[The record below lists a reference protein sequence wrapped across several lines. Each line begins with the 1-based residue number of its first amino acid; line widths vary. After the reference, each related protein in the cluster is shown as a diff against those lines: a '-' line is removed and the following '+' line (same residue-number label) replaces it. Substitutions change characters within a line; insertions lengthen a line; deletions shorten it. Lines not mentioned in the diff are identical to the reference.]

1 MQNKIEL
8 SKSNYKNYLPLNII
22 AFSYATGGAQGEPG
36 GVTILDKEGN
46 FFHFNY
52 VYVDWKNDEIFEICP
67 FLKEIEI
74 NRNPENFERMNM
86 GMGNTLFVNK
96 SILPEVK
103 EKTKDI
109 KRPDELFLQWRKIIY
124 DIIKK

>member
-1 MQNKIEL
+1 MNNMIEL
-8 SKSNYKNYLPLNII
+8 SKSNYKNYLPINTMT
-22 AFSYATGGAQGEPG
+22 FSYANGGAQGESG
-36 GVTILDKEGN
+36 AIIILDNDGK

-52 VYVDWKNDEIFEICP
+52 SEGDLKRDEIYEICP
-67 FLKEIEI
+67 FLKEVALEKI
-74 NRNPENFERMNM
+74 PENFERMNM
-86 GMGNTLFVNK
+86 GMGNFLFVNK

-109 KRPDELFLQWRKIIY
+109 KRPDALYSQWKKIIH

>member
-1 MQNKIEL
+1 MKNTIEL
-8 SKSNYKNYLPLNII
+8 SKSNYKNYLPINTIT
-22 AFSYATGGAQGEPG
+22 FSYANGGAQGEPG
-36 GVTILDKEGN
+36 GIIILDKEGN

-52 VYVDWKNDEIFEICP
+52 AEGDLKKDEIFEICP
-67 FLKEIEI
+67 FLKELESHKIE
-74 NRNPENFERMNM
+74 ENFERMNM
-86 GMGNTLFVNK
+86 GMGNTLFVSK

-109 KRPDELFLQWRKIIY
+109 KRPDQLFSQWKKIIY